1 MRLGLSLAALALAC
15 AAVPIHAWAAQDLL
29 ATWYLALSND
39 PTYSAARANYGANQE
54 KLPQARAELLPAINA
69 EVGGLF
75 HDTRR
80 ARNLNSMNHGTR
92 NTWDLVLTQPLF
104 DCSRWK
110 SFEQAKLR
118 VADAEVQ
125 LQQAS
130 QDLLLRVAQA
140 YFNVLTAQDTL
151 AATQAEKASIAE
163 QLASAK
169 QNFELGT
176 ATITDTYEAQ
186 ARYDLVQANE
196 LLHQNTLDVQRDH
209 LAKIIGVVP
218 QALAELPSGALL
230 PAPQPARLQD
240 WSTQAETANLDVIRA
255 QLQTEIAQRDIEIAR
270 SGHYPTL
277 NLRAASGSNSD
288 APLAAGN
295 SGRPID
301 SSIGLVLSI
310 PIYSGGGTSSK
321 VSEKYQLEQKAR
333 HDFESARRSAVQSAR
348 EYYSGVITG
357 LARIRALEAG
367 EKSSLAAV
375 EANRTGYAIGVRI
388 NLDVLNAQQQLYAT
402 RRDLAQARYGA
413 LLAGL
418 RLKASSGSLS
428 QADIEAVNRLLEEPR
443 P

>member
-1 MRLGLSLAALALAC
+1 MS
-15 AAVPIHAWAAQDLL
+15 
-29 ATWYLALSND
+29 
-39 PTYSAARANYGANQE
+39 
-54 KLPQARAELLPAINA
+54 
-69 EVGGLF
+69 
-75 HDTRR
+75 
-80 ARNLNSMNHGTR
+80 HGTR

-104 DCSRWK
+104 DWSRWK

-151 AATQAEKASIAE
+151 AATRAEKVSIAE
-163 QLASAK
+163 QFASAK
-169 QNFELGT
+169 QNFELGAT
-176 ATITDTYEAQ
+176 TITDTYEAQ

-196 LLHQNTLDVQRDH
+196 LLHQNTLDVQRDQ
-209 LAKIIGVVP
+209 LAKIIGVTP
-218 QALAELPSGALL
+218 QTLAALPSGALL

-240 WSTQAETANLDVIRA
+240 WSTQAEAANLEVIQA

-270 SGHYPTL
+270 RGHYPTL
-277 NLRAASGSNSD
+277 NLDAASGSKSD
-288 APLAAGN
+288 DQLAGGN

-333 HDFESARRSAVQSAR
+333 HDFESTRRSAVQSAC
-348 EYYSGVITG
+348 EYT
-357 LARIRALEAG
+357 IRAL
-367 EKSSLAAV
+367 
-375 EANRTGYAIGVRI
+375 
-388 NLDVLNAQQQLYAT
+388 
-402 RRDLAQARYGA
+402 
-413 LLAGL
+413 LLAW
-418 RLKASSGSLS
+418 RVYVPWKP
-428 QADIEAVNRLLEEPR
+428 VRNPVWR